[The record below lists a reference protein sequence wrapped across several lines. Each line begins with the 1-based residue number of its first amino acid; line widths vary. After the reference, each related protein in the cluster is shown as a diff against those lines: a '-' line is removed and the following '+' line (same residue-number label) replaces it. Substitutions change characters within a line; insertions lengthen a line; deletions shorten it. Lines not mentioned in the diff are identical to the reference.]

1 MLYGRQLCISKKRGP
16 KVGKTKRGK
25 GTKLMVVGDG
35 KSIPLAVS
43 LASAS
48 PHEVKVI
55 DKTIDQLGKKPER
68 LIGDKAYDSD
78 EFRKEL
84 KKQSI
89 ELIAPHRSNRCKA
102 PTQDGRAL
110 RRYKRRWKIERTIAW
125 LGNYRR
131 LVTRWEHN
139 DKMYQAFLHIA
150 CALITCNNL

>member
-1 MLYGRQLCISKKRGP
+1 
-16 KVGKTKRGK
+16 
-25 GTKLMVVGDG
+25 MVVADG
-35 KSIPLAVS
+35 RGIPLGVS

-55 DKTIDQLGKKPER
+55 DKTIEQLGKKPER

-78 EFRKEL
+78 HLRSEL
-84 KKQSI
+84 GKQGI
-89 ELIAPHRSNRCKA
+89 ELVAPHRENRRRPK
-102 PTQDGRAL
+102 TQDGRAL

-139 DKMYQAFLHIA
+139 DRMYQAFLHIA
-150 CALITCNNL
+150 CALITCSNL

>member
-1 MLYGRQLCISKKRGP
+1 
-16 KVGKTKRGK
+16 
-25 GTKLMVVGDG
+25 
-35 KSIPLAVS
+35 LAVS

-55 DKTIDQLGKKPER
+55 AQTIHQLGKKPER

-78 EFRKEL
+78 KFRKEL
-84 KKQSI
+84 KKQDI
-89 ELIAPHRSNRCKA
+89 ELVAPHRSNRHKA